1 MDRKKYFVSISV
13 LTILIFTACA
23 NANTATVTSTNVS
36 ATEVPAITESPG
48 IPLTPTTTTA
58 STAINS
64 TLCTHAY
71 YPVRTGATWT
81 YQSTG
86 SPASNHRFTDSIT
99 SIRNDGFTLTSE
111 YEKFTRTQE
120 WSCSPDGLSAL
131 QLGGPIIA
139 ALQSQSIQLD
149 LELTNASGIT
159 FPHDIEAGDTWQQ
172 TLEFAGDMNIA
183 GEPGTASGIAQA
195 NFSALGVE
203 YVSVAAGEFESI
215 KVQADTVVDL
225 NVTYEGLIVPVTY
238 TATYTYWFAPD
249 VGWVKATGNVN
260 LAELSFSEN
269 IELLSYSIP

>member
-1 MDRKKYFVSISV
+1 MDRKIYFVSISL
-13 LTILIFTACA
+13 LTLLIFTACS
-23 NANTATVTSTNVS
+23 NTNTATVTSTNVS
-36 ATEVPAITESPG
+36 ATEVAAITESPS
-48 IPLTPTTTTA
+48 IPLTPTTA
-58 STAINS
+58 STVINN
-64 TLCTHAY
+64 TICTHEY
-71 YPVRTGATWT
+71 YPVRAGATWT

-99 SIRNDGFTLTSE
+99 SIRHDGFTLTSE

-159 FPHDIEAGDTWQQ
+159 FPHDIESGDTWQQ
-172 TLEFAGDMNIA
+172 TLEFSGDMNIA
-183 GEPGTASGIAQA
+183 GEPGTGSGIAQA
-195 NFSALGVE
+195 NFSAVGVE
-203 YVSVAAGEFESI
+203 HVSVSAGEFEAM

-225 NVTYEGLIVPVTY
+225 DVTYEGLIVPVTY

-260 LAELSFSEN
+260 LAELSFTEN
-269 IELLSYSIP
+269 IELISYSVP